1 MHLGA
6 SANVNFYII
15 LTLLPRIVSGGV
27 TVFFK
32 LASPGFFL
40 TLEIRWRL
48 LFYSEIKL
56 APLLDLVAKV
66 ITVSLCLK

>member
-32 LASPGFFL
+32 LASPGFFFDFRNSL
-40 TLEIRWRL
+40 AIII
-48 LFYSEIKL
+48 YSEIKL
-56 APLLDLVAKV
+56 APLLDLVANV